1 MTTALSAHQQDFAP
15 DLLAVQENPPARL
28 PRAVGYV
35 AAALFVGLGCWAVF
49 GQLDV
54 VASAEGRLVPRNLSR
69 VVQPAESGV
78 VREVLVREGEE
89 VRAGQVLLRMDATTA
104 SADLDTLQR
113 DLALKALT
121 LRRIEAE
128 LSGNSFATTPA
139 DPAEVAQVLAQYLA
153 RRRAQEDA
161 LAQER
166 ATLERAQHDL
176 SAARQSLDRLV
187 ATVPL
192 YRKQANSYE
201 KLVKEGYVSELGAN
215 DKIRELIEKEQE
227 LKSQQSIVA
236 GLDSAV
242 DQSRKKLAQIASNYQ
257 SQLHNER
264 VELLATN
271 QKVLGELN
279 KQNYK
284 SGLLELR
291 SPATGLVKDLAAY
304 TPGAVVQPGMVLLN
318 IVPKGEAL
326 MAEVAIKNE
335 DAGFVTPGQAV
346 KVKLQAYPFQKYG
359 MLDGVVEVLGADSSV
374 NDPQKAAVMGQ
385 SPQSY
390 KLLVKLSSQELR
402 SPAGDLL
409 KLSPGMVVTA
419 EVNQGQRSVLEYLLS
434 PVQKISSEA
443 ARER

>member
-1 MTTALSAHQQDFAP
+1 MTTALSPHQQDFAP

-35 AAALFVGLGCWAVF
+35 AAALFVGLGCWSVF

-128 LSGNSFATTPA
+128 LSGNALATMPA
-139 DPAEVAQVLAQYLA
+139 DPPEIAQVLAQYLA

-161 LAQER
+161 LAQEA

-176 SAARQSLDRLV
+176 SAARQSFDRLV

-227 LKSQQSIVA
+227 LKSQESIVA
-236 GLDSAV
+236 GLNSAV
-242 DQSRKKLAQIASNYQ
+242 EQSRKKLAQIASNYQ

-271 QKVLGELN
+271 QRVVGELN

-291 SPATGLVKDLAAY
+291 SPAAGMVKDLAAY

-318 IVPKGEAL
+318 IVPNGEAL

-359 MLDGVVEVLGADSSV
+359 MLNGVVEVLGADSSV
-374 NDPQKAAVMGQ
+374 NDPQKAVMGQ

-402 SPAGDLL
+402 SPSGDLL